1 MQEKLY
7 TIKELSKIF
16 GVSQMD
22 IKRTVKKLTINSLK
36 NNMFTIQQ
44 FQDIYSQINDSFI
57 FKQNVTQDENA
68 KRSEKMETNKNNE
81 DLELNRI
88 KDHTAEL
95 LPYFLTPAH
104 KSGYICP
111 NCGTLF
117 NPNPTGRRKKFCSD
131 ECRLAWNHK
140 HPRPERWKDTS
151 RTAICPVCNKE
162 FVVTREYKVKR
173 KYCSR
178 TCANKGRSGRSK
190 TNGNKSC
197 AT

>member
-1 MQEKLY
+1 MGTYGNIWKTQ
-7 TIKELSKIF
+7 SAA
-16 GVSQMD
+16 
-22 IKRTVKKLTINSLK
+22 K
-36 NNMFTIQQ
+36 NT
-44 FQDIYSQINDSFI
+44 
-57 FKQNVTQDENA
+57 E
-68 KRSEKMETNKNNE
+68 
-81 DLELNRI
+81 
-88 KDHTAEL
+88 TAETAWKIKKWRDVL
-95 LPYFLTPAH
+95 LRRKFRDDDVIRPDEYVD
-104 KSGYICP
+104 ICP